1 MAQKKVTIK
10 LEAEVGALKE
20 ELDALKK
27 SIDKNA
33 KASDNFRKEATKDF
47 KQTTKS
53 ADKLQKETK
62 QVNKAFVGL
71 GTVIKAGIGLNLVG
85 RAMDGVSEAFMTN
98 QRTQDTWNT
107 VTETFKTVL
116 NKVVIVLWDAFDAAS
131 EVGGVF
137 DNISKMMSTSWNYGM
152 ANFNKAVESVSLS
165 WNKATFSM
173 KQFFGADPKELEVL
187 SNSIKKSEDTIKG
200 LEASMR
206 KDFKKTVEIGA
217 EVIVESGK
225 INKKAREELSKIDIN
240 AEYEK
245 QKEITQLKKD
255 AAIQMALNEKIIFEK
270 QREAELQRQ
279 IRDDITK
286 PLKERQEANKKLGEI
301 LNEQEAAMSQNAQ
314 TNLKLANE
322 VLALDEKNV
331 ESILAQIQAEKE
343 LLDIK
348 EAKSGFESEQKTN
361 EAGLAQEVIDMNNT
375 QIESLNARTIEERKA
390 NAERILDEVTRIET
404 LKAIAEEEKA
414 LEEERLKN
422 DILNYQI
429 GTQARVDADQAL
441 KDFQIQNKIEQED
454 LEIQLAEAKKKRI
467 NDTLNAVMSAAGEET
482 RVGRVLFL
490 FKQGLLIK
498 EQIARA
504 KDSIQKATQKATE
517 AYLDAQAGVV
527 KTGSS
532 VPFPANIPII
542 AAYIAGVAPIM
553 ATIVSTVRKAKQMA
567 SKAGAA
573 GGGGGG
579 GGVSLS
585 APQAQAA
592 APNFNIVG
600 ATAENQ
606 LAQTISQQNQT
617 PVKAFV
623 VSNDVTTAQ
632 SMDRNIIE
640 SSSI

>member
-98 QRTQDTWNT
+98 QRTQDTWST

-116 NKVVIVLWDAFDAAS
+116 NKVVMVLWDTFDAAS

-137 DNISKMMSTSWNYGM
+137 DNISKMMSTAWNYGM
-152 ANFNKAVESVSLS
+152 ANFNKTVESVSLS
-165 WNKATFSM
+165 WNKATFAM

-225 INKKAREELSKIDIN
+225 IAKKAREELSKIDVK
-240 AEYEK
+240 AEFDT
-245 QKEITQLKKD
+245 QKKITKLKND
-255 AAIQMALNEKIIFEK
+255 AAIKMAENEKIIFKK
-270 QREAELQRQ
+270 QREAELKRQ

-286 PLKERQEANKKLGEI
+286 PLKERQEANKELGKI
-301 LNEQEAAMSQNAQ
+301 LDEQEKKMSENAQ
-314 TNLKLANE
+314 ANLNLANE
-322 VLALDEKNV
+322 IFKLDEKNIEATV
-331 ESILAQIQAEKE
+331 LKIQAEKE

-348 EAKSGFESEQKTN
+348 EAKAGFESEQLTN
-361 EAGLAQEVIDMNNT
+361 EVALGQEVIDMNNT

-414 LEEERLKN
+414 LEEERLEN

-429 GTQARVDADQAL
+429 GTQARVDAEQAL
-441 KDFQIQNKIEQED
+441 YDFQTQNAIEQED
-454 LEIQLAEAKKKRI
+454 LKIQLAEANKKRI
-467 NDTLNAVMSAAGEET
+467 HEGLDAVIKAAGAESK
-482 RVGRVLFL
+482 VGRALFIA
-490 FKQGLLIK
+490 KQAMLIK
-498 EQIARA
+498 EQIAEA
-504 KDSIQKATQKATE
+504 KATLSRITLKAAETGVAVAE
-517 AYLDAQAGVV
+517 GTGNTAKVGFPQNVPLLIAFAVQAAGII
-527 KTGSS
+527 SS
-532 VPFPANIPII
+532 VKSAVN
-542 AAYIAGVAPIM
+542 AAKG
-553 ATIVSTVRKAKQMA
+553 QA
-567 SKAGAA
+567 SKMGSA
-573 GGGGGG
+573 GGG

-606 LAQTISQQNQT
+606 LAQTMSQQNQT
-617 PVKAFV
+617 PIKAFV

>member
-1 MAQKKVTIK
+1 MAQKKITIK

-71 GTVIKAGIGLNLVG
+71 GTIIKAGIGLNLVG

-98 QRTQDTWNT
+98 QRTQDTWST

-116 NKVVIVLWDAFDAAS
+116 NKVVMVLWDTFDAAS

-137 DNISKMMSTSWNYGM
+137 DNISKMMSTAWNYGM
-152 ANFNKAVESVSLS
+152 ANFNKTVESVSLS
-165 WNKATFSM
+165 WNKATFAM

-225 INKKAREELSKIDIN
+225 INKKAREELSKIDIK
-240 AEYEK
+240 AEYDK

-255 AAIQMALNEKIIFEK
+255 AAIQMAENEKIIFEK

-286 PLKERQEANKKLGEI
+286 PLKERQEANKELGKI
-301 LNEQEAAMSQNAQ
+301 LEEQEKKMTENAQ
-314 TNLKLANE
+314 ANLNLANE
-322 VLALDEKNV
+322 IFKLDKQNV
-331 ESILAQIQAEKE
+331 EATVLKIQAEKE

-348 EAKSGFESEQKTN
+348 EAKAGFESEQLTN
-361 EAGLAQEVIDMNNT
+361 EVALGQEVIDMNNT

-404 LKAIAEEEKA
+404 LKAIAEEERT
-414 LEEERLKN
+414 LEQERLEN

-429 GTQARVDADQAL
+429 GTQARVDAEQAL
-441 KDFQIQNKIEQED
+441 YDFQSQNKIEQENLD
-454 LEIQLAEAKKKRI
+454 LQLAEAKKKRI

-517 AYLDAQAGVV
+517 AYLDAQAGAI

-579 GGVSLS
+579 GVSLS

-606 LAQTISQQNQT
+606 LAQTISQQTQT